1 MGEVYKWCSD
11 SIIKWLR
18 IKPLTELLLIYTTA
32 LLKTGGRGGGGVEYM
47 FIYAISIIIC
57 IIIMCG
63 SVSIVIGCCSSR
75 SGGSVESSITN
86 RGRIFGLS

>member
-1 MGEVYKWCSD
+1 
-11 SIIKWLR
+11 
-18 IKPLTELLLIYTTA
+18 
-32 LLKTGGRGGGGVEYM
+32 
-47 FIYAISIIIC
+47 
-57 IIIMCG
+57 MCG